1 MRLISILD
9 LPDSLRSTTEYINCN
24 LNGGFNEEEKNSFD
38 YEFER
43 FLRCTLR
50 QIDTGWY
57 IELTDEA
64 YTWYIMRWA

>member
-38 YEFER
+38 YAFER

-50 QIDTGWY
+50 QIDNGWH
-57 IELTDEA
+57 IELS
-64 YTWYIMRWA
+64 